1 MSVEDV
7 QSDVTKS
14 KRRWFQYSL
23 RTLFVSVTI
32 FCCWMGW
39 ETERARRQARS
50 LDAFRQFLA
59 GEGWSDCEWCFV
71 QKPRQPVWLW
81 SRIGE
86 PFAKKVVGIS
96 VPARNAESAMGILN
110 EMPYLQEVSIQGM
123 YTRESQRQRAETEV
137 AVAITRGRQAMPR
150 VNVTGVL
157 MRARD

>member
-1 MSVEDV
+1 MP
-7 QSDVTKS
+7 SDNSWPAKGGVIVSGALSRSRDNLFGYGAASGSHLPKS
-14 KRRWFQYSL
+14 
-23 RTLFVSVTI
+23 
-32 FCCWMGW
+32 
-39 ETERARRQARS
+39 
-50 LDAFRQFLA
+50 
-59 GEGWSDCEWCFV
+59 
-71 QKPRQPVWLW
+71 
-81 SRIGE
+81 
-86 PFAKKVVGIS
+86 VVGIS